1 MALNIPVDMIKV
13 DIGEFTADVSR
24 DDIEH
29 IVSGSGIFD
38 TLMETATEHLK
49 AQFEGNRIREEDYA
63 LAYIE
68 IYKATLQAALQAWL
82 QKGVAE
88 AEIISKLA
96 DIPLKEKQ
104 LEIAEADLALKNAEL
119 PLKEEQLRLL
129 KEQLKLLQAQA
140 ETEKGKAALYLRQI
154 ESFDESYKEK
164 VLKMMLETWGVGF
177 SVAND
182 AFETVPQ
189 PMTHTAIDGV
199 FKNYILPDL
208 ERYKYSRP
216 VNTNVV
222 GKEEIDE
229 MLKEF
234 TTSK

>member
-88 AEIISKLA
+88 AEILSKLA

-119 PLKEEQLRLL
+119 PLKEKQLDLL
-129 KEQLKLLQAQA
+129 DKQLDLLLAQA

-164 VLKMMLETWGVGF
+164 ILKMMLETWGVGF
-177 SVAND
+177 SVASD

-189 PMTHTAIDGV
+189 PMTHTSINDV
-199 FKNYILPDL
+199 FNKYILPDL
-208 ERYKYSRP
+208 DKYKYPRSA
-216 VNTNVV
+216 NVTV
-222 GKEEIDE
+222 I
-229 MLKEF
+229 
-234 TTSK
+234 T

>member
-1 MALNIPVDMIKV
+1 MAEETTYTP
-13 DIGEFTADVSR
+13 DILASIEPLLGKIVADITEFTANVER
-24 DDIEH
+24 DNIEY
-29 IVSGSGIFD
+29 IVSGEGVFD

-63 LAYIE
+63 AAYIE

-82 QKGVAE
+82 QKRATE
-88 AEIISKLA
+88 ADVLAKLA

-119 PLKEEQLRLL
+119 PLKEKQLELL
-129 KEQLKLLQAQA
+129 EEQLKLLQAQA

-164 VLKMMLETWGVGF
+164 ILKMMLETWGVGF

-182 AFETVPQ
+182 AFDTVPQ
-189 PMTHTAIDGV
+189 PMTHTSINSV
-199 FKNYILPDL
+199 FTEYILPDL
-208 ERYKYSRP
+208 EKYKYPRP
-216 VNTNVV
+216 ANVTV
-222 GKEEIDE
+222 I
-229 MLKEF
+229 
-234 TTSK
+234 T

>member
-1 MALNIPVDMIKV
+1 MALDTPEYTRIEISEDMPLDIPVDMIKV

-88 AEIISKLA
+88 AEILSKLA

-104 LEIAEADLALKNAEL
+104 LQVAQADLALRNAEL
-119 PLKEEQLRLL
+119 PLKE
-129 KEQLKLLQAQA
+129 K
-140 ETEKGKAALYLRQI
+140 
-154 ESFDESYKEK
+154 
-164 VLKMMLETWGVGF
+164 
-177 SVAND
+177 
-182 AFETVPQ
+182 Q
-189 PMTHTAIDGV
+189 P
-199 FKNYILPDL
+199 
-208 ERYKYSRP
+208 
-216 VNTNVV
+216 
-222 GKEEIDE
+222 
-229 MLKEF
+229 
-234 TTSK
+234 